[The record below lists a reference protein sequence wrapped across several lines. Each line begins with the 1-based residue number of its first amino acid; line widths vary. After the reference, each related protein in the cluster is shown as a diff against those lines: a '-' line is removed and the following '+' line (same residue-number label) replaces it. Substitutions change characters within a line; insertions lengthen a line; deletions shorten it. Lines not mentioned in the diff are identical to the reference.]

1 MRTFL
6 VILVIALVT
15 AALRLLPIYL
25 FGRKG
30 STLPGPVLDLTRAL
44 PGAVIAFLVVYSF
57 KGIQFTAAGDWLPS
71 LLGALLAALLQYWKK
86 NTLLSIFSA
95 TVLYM
100 VLIRVM

>member
-1 MRTFL
+1 MNTLL

-15 AALRLLPIYL
+15 AALRLLPVYL

-30 STLPGPVLDLTRAL
+30 SALPRPVLDLTRAL
-44 PGAVIAFLVVYSF
+44 PGAVIAFLVVYIFRSLRVSTV
-57 KGIQFTAAGDWLPS
+57 QDWLPS

-86 NTLLSIFSA
+86 NTLLSIFAA

-100 VLIRVM
+100 VLIRVL